1 MLKSYA
7 GEKDNEEDRGG
18 LHLSR
23 VQCLP
28 LSSLSGSAPGD
39 VRWCPSLAL
48 GSLFETTSD
57 PPSIAVSFRFG
68 WSALFCP
75 SGFSIST
82 RPRSGSSDV

>member
-7 GEKDNEEDRGG
+7 GEKIIQIMKKTTVEFIS
-18 LHLSR
+18 LF
-23 VQCLP
+23 
-28 LSSLSGSAPGD
+28 SLSGSAPGD